1 MLTLWVNG
9 QQCQN
14 RVYFLLFERR
24 KDHDKMDTAV
34 IGKYDINPSSL
45 QGGDFNITAFGG
57 PLGIRWDP
65 DANVTRW
72 GGMAYFANFLKV
84 SEMFERLVADAPF
97 EYASN
102 NAPDVRD
109 VVGTMV
115 LAILAGF
122 KRYCHID
129 RLRNDTTCAEL
140 LGMKKVVSDES
151 VRRALKRC
159 DEAKLEAWL
168 SRHEREVT
176 EALLQ
181 YPYIIDIDNSV
192 KLIYGHQEGAELGY
206 NPDKPG
212 RPSLNCH
219 SSFIGTVRMTL
230 TVDVQGGKNHS
241 GICGLPSLWGFI
253 DALPAERRPR
263 LLRGDVG
270 YGNETTMLGAES
282 RLIKYLFKIKR
293 SRKVCALF
301 KTLETS
307 RAWKPCGDGWETID
321 TTIRLDGWSI
331 LRRCLLFRRPTKA
344 ATAPAPKKRGRPKKN
359 EPVPVQAEF
368 EFVED
373 CKGRMWDT
381 FALVTNDTGL
391 DHVALMQLYRDRGDC
406 ENNFDEYK
414 NHWGWSGFVT
424 NMLKPTRAMAR
435 LIAIV
440 ANWWNVFCRLADGEK
455 HMEPVTSRPM
465 LLGLVGRIVRSGRQR
480 LMHLTSTHVEADRIR
495 TALTAIGVF
504 LGRISATAPQLDHI
518 AKWTLILRVAF
529 RKFLDGRPS
538 EPLSDV
544 TRLQFSTT

>member
-1 MLTLWVNG
+1 
-9 QQCQN
+9 
-14 RVYFLLFERR
+14 
-24 KDHDKMDTAV
+24 MDTAV
-34 IGKYDINPSSL
+34 IGKYDINLSST
-45 QGGDFNITAFGG
+45 QGGDLNIAAFGG
-57 PLGIRWDP
+57 PIGIRWDP

-72 GGMAYFANFLKV
+72 GGMAYFATFLRE
-84 SEMFERLVADAPF
+84 SEMFDRLVADAPF

-102 NAPDVRD
+102 NAPDPRD

-159 DEAKLEAWL
+159 DEAKLENWL

-181 YPYIIDIDNSV
+181 HPYVIDIDNSV
-192 KLIYGHQEGAELGY
+192 KLIYGHQEGAEIGY
-206 NPDKPG
+206 NPAKPG
-212 RPSLNCH
+212 RPSHNYH

-230 TVDVQGGKNHS
+230 TVDVQGGKSHS
-241 GICGLPSLWGFI
+241 GVCGLPSLWAFI
-253 DALPAERRPR
+253 DSQPKERRPR

-270 YGNETTMLGAES
+270 YGNETTMLGAEARS
-282 RLIKYLFKIKR
+282 LSYLFKIKR
-293 SRKVCALF
+293 SRNVCALF
-301 KTLETS
+301 KRMETS
-307 RAWKPCGDGWETID
+307 LAWKPCDDGWEVID
-321 TTIRLDGWSI
+321 TTIRLDGWSVT
-331 LRRCLLFRRPTKA
+331 RRCLLFRRPTKA
-344 ATAPAPKKRGRPKKN
+344 APDPVSAPKKRGRPKKN
-359 EPVPVQAEF
+359 AIVPVQAEF

-373 CKGRMWDT
+373 LKGRTWDT
-381 FALVTNDTGL
+381 FSLVTNDAEL
-391 DHVALMQLYRDRGDC
+391 DPFALMHLYRDRGDC

-414 NHWGWSGFVT
+414 NQWGWAGFVT
-424 NMLKPTRAMAR
+424 NKLKPTRAMAR

-495 TALTAIGVF
+495 TALTAIGAF

-518 AKWTLILRVAF
+518 AKWTLILRIAF
-529 RKFLDGRPS
+529 RKFLDGRPL
-538 EPLSDV
+538 EPLTDRSQ
-544 TRLQFSTT
+544 LQLSTA